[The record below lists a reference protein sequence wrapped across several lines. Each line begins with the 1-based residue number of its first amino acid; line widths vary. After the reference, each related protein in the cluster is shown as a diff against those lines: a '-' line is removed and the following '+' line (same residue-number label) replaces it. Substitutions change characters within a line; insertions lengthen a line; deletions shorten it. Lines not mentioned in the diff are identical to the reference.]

1 MQSRDPQAAQESG
14 DRAALRGRWSIADL
28 LDFEDVSQAE
38 RQLPSDERDR
48 LASADRR
55 RYLEAFQPA
64 LADKPEQSLAHRRAT
79 LLLWLKQRRAAI
91 AIDDHP
97 FPFSGQRFL
106 SAQRLLS
113 WAMWLLGLLAGAL
126 LASALLDYDG
136 RQPINISWYLF
147 VLVLLPLLMLLSAGL
162 GWLLRRTPIIR
173 GWISDIGLLGSAM
186 RSLFAGL
193 MGWFQLRL
201 QTQWTSEPQ
210 AVLGAMAGRFQASR
224 SLHGSIAA
232 YPMLLPLQLFGIAF
246 NLGVLMTTILLAWFS
261 DLAFGWGSALDIS
274 PERVHA
280 FAQVI
285 AWPWHWWFGEGVG
298 VPTPAQVAG
307 TRIALK
313 DPLFFQSAED
323 LRAWRWFLVLSV
335 LTYGL
340 LPRLLLLALTQW
352 LQARALARL
361 PLTHRTAQ
369 ELYARML
376 TPRLEF
382 GGVSQSGAEMPI
394 PAPATS
400 GQKSGAEA
408 TASQASVSPTAS
420 SPWMEPPLV
429 CPREASQGAS
439 RIPADACL
447 VLVHVDIAELL
458 NQPEC
463 ERLGQ
468 LLRSISGWRSL
479 ELLEIGGGQAKL
491 EPTLARIRET
501 NWQSPPGR
509 LALVM
514 DGSQPP
520 ITEHL
525 RLLRALRAALGDQ
538 GQLLL
543 ALTGD
548 PEGTDALPPLS
559 EFEFTDWQRKI
570 EQLGDPY
577 LRLERLVPDAVKE
590 LQ

>member
-1 MQSRDPQAAQESG
+1 MESKDPQAVQKDG
-14 DRAALRGRWSIADL
+14 DRAVIRGRWSMGDL
-28 LDFEDVSQAE
+28 LDFEDFSQAE
-38 RQLPSDERDR
+38 RQLPPDERDR
-48 LASADRR
+48 LASADRQ
-55 RYLEAFQPA
+55 RYLEAFQPV
-64 LADKPEQSLAHRRAT
+64 LMGKQEQSLAHRRAT
-79 LLLWLKQRRAAI
+79 LLLWLRQRRAAI
-91 AIDDHP
+91 APDDRP
-97 FPFSGQRFL
+97 IPTSGRLFV

-113 WAMWLLGLLAGAL
+113 WAMWLLGLLVGAL
-126 LASALLDYDG
+126 LASALLNYDG

-147 VLVLLPLLMLLSAGL
+147 ALVFLPLLMLLGAGF

-173 GWISDIGLLGSAM
+173 GGLSDIGLLGLVM
-186 RSLFAGL
+186 RPLFTGL
-193 MGWFQLRL
+193 MGWFQRRL
-201 QTQWTSEPQ
+201 LTQWSSKPQ
-210 AVLGAMAGRFQASR
+210 AVLGTMAGHFQASR

-246 NLGVLMTTILLAWFS
+246 NLGVLLATILLAWFS
-261 DLAFGWGSALDIS
+261 DLAFGWGSALDVS
-274 PERVHA
+274 AEQVHA
-280 FAQVI
+280 LTRVI
-285 AWPWHWWFGEGVG
+285 AWPWHWWLAEGVG
-298 VPTPAQVAG
+298 LPTPEQVAG

-323 LRAWRWFLVLSV
+323 LRSWRWFLVLSV

-340 LPRLLLLALTQW
+340 LPRLLLLALTHW
-352 LQARALARL
+352 LQARSLARL

-369 ELYARML
+369 EVYARML

-394 PAPATS
+394 PAPAAS
-400 GQKSGAEA
+400 GQESGAGTA
-408 TASQASVSPTAS
+408 ASQASISPRAS
-420 SPWMEPPLV
+420 SLVMEPPLV
-429 CPREASQGAS
+429 CPSETSQVASKIA
-439 RIPADACL
+439 ANACL
-447 VLVHVDIAELL
+447 ALVHIDIAELL
-458 NQPEC
+458 DPPEC
-463 ERLGQ
+463 ERLGR
-468 LLRSISGWRSL
+468 LLQSISGWRPV
-479 ELLEIGGGQAKL
+479 ELLEIGGGQSKL
-491 EPTLARIRET
+491 EPTLARIREA

-548 PEGTDALPPLS
+548 PEDTDTLPPLS

-577 LRLERLVPDAVKE
+577 LRLERLAPDPIKE
-590 LQ
+590 FQ